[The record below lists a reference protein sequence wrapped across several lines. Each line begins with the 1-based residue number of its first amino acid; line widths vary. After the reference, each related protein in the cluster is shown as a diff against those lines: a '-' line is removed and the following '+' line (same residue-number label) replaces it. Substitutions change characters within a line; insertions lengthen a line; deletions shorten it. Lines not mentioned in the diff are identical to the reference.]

1 MTQAIALPIARP
13 ALSLFATEPWRAA
26 KEFFSLARMDSS
38 VAPLGDGHPVII
50 FPGLAADG
58 KSVAPLRKH
67 CKSLGFEAMD
77 WGLGYNVP
85 PKGDVEPYLLE
96 LARHTRALLEPYD
109 QSATLIGWSLGGLY
123 AREVAKILGPRVRQV
138 ITIGT
143 PFNSGVDYTNVGWLY
158 KILTGADPKPDPVLV
173 EKLRTPPSVPTLSI
187 YSRNDGVV
195 AWQTCRHDGTCD
207 LAEDVEIDGSHMGM
221 GWNPEVL
228 QIVGERLVKTSERDT
243 VRGRSGRKA
252 SRRSRR

>member
-1 MTQAIALPIARP
+1 MNQAVALPIARP

-26 KEFFSLARMDSS
+26 KEFFSLARMESA
-38 VAPLGDGHPVII
+38 VGGPLGDGHPVII

-77 WGLGYNVP
+77 WGLGFNMP
-85 PKGDVEPYLLE
+85 PKGDADAYIEE
-96 LARHTRALLEPYD
+96 LAEHTRAQLEPYN

-123 AREVAKILGPRVRQV
+123 AREVAKILGSRVRQV

-143 PFNSGVDYTNVGWLY
+143 PFNSGVDSTNVGWLY
-158 KILTGADPKPDPVLV
+158 KLITGAEPKPDPVLM
-173 EKLRTPPSVPTLSI
+173 KRLRTPPSVPTLSI

-207 LAEDVEIDGSHMGM
+207 LTEDVEIDGSHMGM

-228 QIVGERLVKTSERDT
+228 QIVGERLVKTSDHGPARRA
-243 VRGRSGRKA
+243 RGRKP
-252 SRRSRR
+252 SRR

>member
-1 MTQAIALPIARP
+1 MNHATTFPIARP

-26 KEFFSLARMDSS
+26 REFFSLARMSA
-38 VAPLGDGHPVII
+38 VAPIGDGHPVII

-58 KSVAPLRKH
+58 KSVAPLRRH
-67 CKSLGFEAMD
+67 CQSLGFNAMD

-85 PKGDVEPYLLE
+85 PKGEVDAYIRE
-96 LARHTRALLEPYD
+96 LAEHTKTLLAPCD
-109 QSATLIGWSLGGLY
+109 QKATLIGWSLGGLY
-123 AREVAKILGPRVRQV
+123 AREVAKVLKTRVQQV

-158 KILTGADPKPDPVLV
+158 KLLTGSEPTPDPRLIAR
-173 EKLRTPPSVPTLSI
+173 LRTPPPVPTLSI

-207 LAEDVEIDGSHMGM
+207 LVQDVEIEGSHMGM

-228 QIVGERLVKTSERDT
+228 RIVGERLSKLSTR
-243 VRGRSGRKA
+243 RSP
-252 SRRSRR
+252 SRRSRSRR